1 MSLLQEELTQKG
13 CLSYQVEEREMFFED
28 VSPVFNNDNVILWTV
43 VHQAPLSKRTPIS
56 NTLALVAQ
64 MVKNLPVMWETQ
76 V

>member
-1 MSLLQEELTQKG
+1 
-13 CLSYQVEEREMFFED
+13 MFFED
-28 VSPVFNNDNVILWTV
+28 VRPVFNNDNVILWTV